1 MRIDLFFIVSALLF
15 LGDIFGYNGYRL
27 SQVGI
32 FFLAILIIGRNSYLS
47 KRALRLLGLLVV
59 YNFCLNILS
68 LVKLPNSTFK
78 LLITFFILLS
88 AFYVNGSTYRRLL
101 SYYLMF
107 SSFVVAIWWIQLVTY
122 ILSML
127 SSINLEFIYDSSYWS
142 GSGILHKVG
151 VLPRLNSLYS
161 EPSYLGLFLLPLF
174 SYYFRGKVTL
184 KTTLILVPIIMTLSL
199 NVYVGLGVAFL
210 LFFKLN
216 YKMFLFFSFFLL
228 VVSLLGLDEYVLHR
242 ISVDSDH
249 IDLTLLIY
257 ILHVQGFLSIWTSL
271 IFGYGVDNYALLFDG
286 WRSNFEVSDIV
297 TIAQTIPDED
307 LMLRSGPLL
316 IIRMFVELGYAFVLL
331 LLLIFRRYIFVKTI
345 WLYAIIGLSLR
356 DGDYLRPF
364 FLFFLIMH
372 FSYSVILH
380 SETQEEVKVARM

>member
-1 MRIDLFFIVSALLF
+1 
-15 LGDIFGYNGYRL
+15 
-27 SQVGI
+27 
-32 FFLAILIIGRNSYLS
+32 
-47 KRALRLLGLLVV
+47 
-59 YNFCLNILS
+59 
-68 LVKLPNSTFK
+68 
-78 LLITFFILLS
+78 
-88 AFYVNGSTYRRLL
+88 
-101 SYYLMF
+101 
-107 SSFVVAIWWIQLVTY
+107 
-122 ILSML
+122 ML